1 MKKWLMAAAF
11 LVTAL
16 LTGGVLL
23 YTGVLQLNH
32 PSRERYPVR
41 GVDVSS
47 YQGEVDWPLLASQDI
62 QFAFIK
68 ATEGSSLQDP
78 CFDANWEAAAESGL
92 RVGAYHFFSFDSPG
106 NTQAELFI
114 RTVKPVEHML
124 PPVVDVEFYGDKA
137 KNPPE
142 AKEVEEQLTV
152 LLNALEAQYG
162 VKPILYVTSD
172 SYARYIKGRFDAY
185 DLWIRSVYTSPGREP
200 DWAFWQYSNRMVLD
214 GYQGEE
220 RFIDMN
226 VFKGTQAEFEHYGQE
241 EGNG

>member
-68 ATEGSSLQDP
+68 STEGSSLQDP

-162 VKPILYVTSD
+162 V
-172 SYARYIKGRFDAY
+172 
-185 DLWIRSVYTSPGREP
+185 
-200 DWAFWQYSNRMVLD
+200 
-214 GYQGEE
+214 
-220 RFIDMN
+220 
-226 VFKGTQAEFEHYGQE
+226 
-241 EGNG
+241 